1 MKSVVYLLTVAVI
14 FLLEEI
20 DGNQIQS
27 SNLSCA
33 LVPGR
38 SNSTYYEPVWD
49 YIWIRRSC
57 MFGRVFSDR
66 YCLCIPT
73 QLMRNTRRNTPN
85 TCIFRGSKTYTRRI
99 DPKNSYYQERVKT
112 RKWAPKTCT
121 SGLVFSPTHCR
132 CIEDSRETCQYP
144 GAITRTRKRDTDV
157 NYFQQLT
164 NSNTWE
170 RKRCYSG
177 ATFSLTKC
185 YCTFG
190 GSPVIVTTPE
200 PENDIKIC
208 KHPKYGYFRKRDSNP
223 QFYFQINNNKAW
235 EKRACAVG
243 GTFNSAICDCTY
255 VKPTSESETT
265 PKVEPEIPQKFC
277 WDALSKTRRGTFRDE
292 RYYYELK
299 GNTWKVIACQNGYI
313 FSHDRC
319 CCVLKSQITTPR
331 TEPTGEPETEPTGEP
346 ETPFKVCPHKPSQSI
361 RRATT
366 NPQIYELKTTG
377 GKWVKISCE
386 AANQFNVKKCCC
398 VPTGTTAQP
407 EGTTKFSPKYCLDK
421 LSSKRRATFRNERH
435 YYELT
440 DSLWR
445 LEACKNGKIFSYEE
459 CCCVLKSKQTT
470 NPWTEPTSEPKTEP
484 TSKPETEPTGEPET
498 EPTGEP
504 EAQFQICPHNSSQSI
519 RRGTKNPQIYE
530 QVNKQGKWERK
541 LCNGASRFNV
551 KKCCCISPGEPETE
565 PTGEPETPF
574 EVCWHKS
581 SQSKRRVTA
590 NPQIYEQKTTGG
602 KWERKL
608 CNGASRFNA
617 KKCCCVSP
625 GEPETEPTGEPETE
639 PTGEPET
646 PFEVCWHKSSQ
657 SKRRVTANPQIY
669 EQKTTGGKWE
679 RKLCNGASRFNAKKC
694 CCVSP
699 GEPETEPTGEP
710 ETLFEVCRHKPSQ
723 SIRRSTTNPQIYEQ
737 VNKQRKWERKICNG
751 ASRFNAKKC
760 CCVSPGE
767 PETEPTGEPETEP
780 TGEPET
786 PFEVCWHK
794 SSQSKRRATAN
805 PQIYEQKTTGG
816 KWERKLC
823 NGASRFSA
831 KKCCCVSPGEPETE
845 PTGEPETEPTGEPE
859 AQFQICPHNSSQS
872 IRRGT
877 KNPQIYE
884 QVNKQGKWER
894 KLCNGASRFN
904 AKKCCCVSPGEP
916 ETEPTGEPE
925 TEPTGEPE
933 TPFEVC
939 WHKSSQSKRRATAN
953 PQIYEQ
959 KTTGGKWERKLCN
972 GASRF
977 SAKKCCCVSPGE
989 PETEPTGEP
998 ETEPTGEPEAQFQ
1011 ICPHNSSQSIR
1022 RGTKNPQIYEQ
1033 VNKQGKWERKLC
1045 NGASRFNAKKCC
1057 CVSPGEPETEPTGE
1071 PETPFEVCSHKPS
1084 QSIRRGTKNP
1094 QIYEQVNK
1102 QRKWERK
1109 ICNGASRF
1117 NAKKCCCVSTGTTP
1131 AQPEGEPEHKP
1142 ETEPTGKPETEPEG
1156 KPEGEPEI
1164 AEKICHHKPSKIQ
1177 RKTFKVEL
1185 FYYEKTGNTWMLK
1198 VCQNG
1203 YIFSYEECCCALKSK
1218 QIANPETEPEGKP
1231 ESEPEGEPEGE
1242 PKPEN
1247 EVQHAY
1253 CIDVISRAIRKNTTN
1268 PKQYKQ
1274 LSSSFKWEVKY
1285 CPHSKRFSFK
1295 ICCCVPVTPGQP
1307 EGEPEG
1313 KPETEPE
1320 GKPETEPE
1328 GKPEELFKICPHKPS
1343 ESIRR
1348 NTTNPQFY
1356 EQMTIR
1362 NEWVKM
1368 SCGDAS
1374 RFDVDQCS
1382 CIPTEK
1388 TTPTTTQRSYDT
1400 AQANIACKVGNG
1412 PLRKTDS
1419 DLRRYSEKVAGRW
1432 EDRIC
1437 YSGGIFNKLIC
1448 GCVYLKKIQK

>member
-73 QLMRNTRRNTPN
+73 QLMRNTRLNTPN

-99 DPKNSYYQERVKT
+99 DPKDSYYQERVKT

-144 GAITRTRKRDTDV
+144 GGITRTRKRDTDV

-190 GSPVIVTTPE
+190 GSSVIVTTPE

-346 ETPFKVCPHKPSQSI
+346 ETPFEVCPHKPSQSI

-366 NPQIYELKTTG
+366 NPQIYEQKTTG

-398 VPTGTTAQP
+398 VPTG
-407 EGTTKFSPKYCLDK
+407 
-421 LSSKRRATFRNERH
+421 
-435 YYELT
+435 
-440 DSLWR
+440 
-445 LEACKNGKIFSYEE
+445 
-459 CCCVLKSKQTT
+459 
-470 NPWTEPTSEPKTEP
+470 
-484 TSKPETEPTGEPET
+484 KPETEPTGEPET

-504 EAQFQICPHNSSQSI
+504 ETEP
-519 RRGTKNPQIYE
+519 T
-530 QVNKQGKWERK
+530 
-541 LCNGASRFNV
+541 
-551 KKCCCISPGEPETE
+551 GEPETE
-565 PTGEPETPF
+565 PTGEPETEP
-574 EVCWHKS
+574 
-581 SQSKRRVTA
+581 
-590 NPQIYEQKTTGG
+590 TGEPETEPTG
-602 KWERKL
+602 E
-608 CNGASRFNA
+608 
-617 KKCCCVSP
+617 P
-625 GEPETEPTGEPETE
+625 ETEPTGEPETEPTGEPETE

-646 PFEVCWHKSSQ
+646 PFEVC
-657 SKRRVTANPQIY
+657 P
-669 EQKTTGGKWE
+669 
-679 RKLCNGASRFNAKKC
+679 
-694 CCVSP
+694 
-699 GEPETEPTGEP
+699 
-710 ETLFEVCRHKPSQ
+710 
-723 SIRRSTTNPQIYEQ
+723 
-737 VNKQRKWERKICNG
+737 
-751 ASRFNAKKC
+751 
-760 CCVSPGE
+760 
-767 PETEPTGEPETEP
+767 
-780 TGEPET
+780 
-786 PFEVCWHK
+786 
-794 SSQSKRRATAN
+794 
-805 PQIYEQKTTGG
+805 
-816 KWERKLC
+816 
-823 NGASRFSA
+823 
-831 KKCCCVSPGEPETE
+831 
-845 PTGEPETEPTGEPE
+845 
-859 AQFQICPHNSSQS
+859 
-872 IRRGT
+872 
-877 KNPQIYE
+877 
-884 QVNKQGKWER
+884 
-894 KLCNGASRFN
+894 
-904 AKKCCCVSPGEP
+904 
-916 ETEPTGEPE
+916 
-925 TEPTGEPE
+925 
-933 TPFEVC
+933 
-939 WHKSSQSKRRATAN
+939 
-953 PQIYEQ
+953 
-959 KTTGGKWERKLCN
+959 
-972 GASRF
+972 
-977 SAKKCCCVSPGE
+977 
-989 PETEPTGEP
+989 
-998 ETEPTGEPEAQFQ
+998 
-1011 ICPHNSSQSIR
+1011 
-1022 RGTKNPQIYEQ
+1022 
-1033 VNKQGKWERKLC
+1033 
-1045 NGASRFNAKKCC
+1045 
-1057 CVSPGEPETEPTGE
+1057 
-1071 PETPFEVCSHKPS
+1071 HKPS

-1094 QIYEQVNK
+1094 QIYEQMNK

-1117 NAKKCCCVSTGTTP
+1117 NAKKCCCVSTG
-1131 AQPEGEPEHKP
+1131 EP
-1142 ETEPTGKPETEPEG
+1142 ETEPTGEPETEPEG

-1328 GKPEELFKICPHKPS
+1328 TEPEGKPEKPFKICPHKPS

-1348 NTTNPQFY
+1348 PTTNPQFY

-1362 NEWVKM
+1362 NEWVNM

-1400 AQANIACKVGNG
+1400 AQANITCKVGNG

-1448 GCVYLKKIQK
+1448 GCVYLKKIHK

>member
-73 QLMRNTRRNTPN
+73 QLMRNTRLNTPN

-99 DPKNSYYQERVKT
+99 DPKDSYYQERVKT

-144 GAITRTRKRDTDV
+144 GGITRTRKRDTDV

-190 GSPVIVTTPE
+190 GSSVIVTTPE

-346 ETPFKVCPHKPSQSI
+346 ETPFEVCPHKPSQSI

-366 NPQIYELKTTG
+366 NPQIYEQKTTG

-398 VPTGTTAQP
+398 V
-407 EGTTKFSPKYCLDK
+407 
-421 LSSKRRATFRNERH
+421 
-435 YYELT
+435 
-440 DSLWR
+440 
-445 LEACKNGKIFSYEE
+445 
-459 CCCVLKSKQTT
+459 
-470 NPWTEPTSEPKTEP
+470 PTSEPKTEP

-504 EAQFQICPHNSSQSI
+504 ETEP
-519 RRGTKNPQIYE
+519 T
-530 QVNKQGKWERK
+530 
-541 LCNGASRFNV
+541 
-551 KKCCCISPGEPETE
+551 GEPETE
-565 PTGEPETPF
+565 PTGEPETEP
-574 EVCWHKS
+574 
-581 SQSKRRVTA
+581 
-590 NPQIYEQKTTGG
+590 TGEPETEPTG
-602 KWERKL
+602 EPETEPT
-608 CNGASRFNA
+608 GE
-617 KKCCCVSP
+617 P
-625 GEPETEPTGEPETE
+625 ETEPTGEPETEPTGEPETE

-646 PFEVCWHKSSQ
+646 PFEVC
-657 SKRRVTANPQIY
+657 P
-669 EQKTTGGKWE
+669 
-679 RKLCNGASRFNAKKC
+679 
-694 CCVSP
+694 
-699 GEPETEPTGEP
+699 
-710 ETLFEVCRHKPSQ
+710 
-723 SIRRSTTNPQIYEQ
+723 
-737 VNKQRKWERKICNG
+737 
-751 ASRFNAKKC
+751 
-760 CCVSPGE
+760 
-767 PETEPTGEPETEP
+767 
-780 TGEPET
+780 
-786 PFEVCWHK
+786 
-794 SSQSKRRATAN
+794 
-805 PQIYEQKTTGG
+805 
-816 KWERKLC
+816 
-823 NGASRFSA
+823 
-831 KKCCCVSPGEPETE
+831 
-845 PTGEPETEPTGEPE
+845 
-859 AQFQICPHNSSQS
+859 
-872 IRRGT
+872 
-877 KNPQIYE
+877 
-884 QVNKQGKWER
+884 
-894 KLCNGASRFN
+894 
-904 AKKCCCVSPGEP
+904 
-916 ETEPTGEPE
+916 
-925 TEPTGEPE
+925 
-933 TPFEVC
+933 
-939 WHKSSQSKRRATAN
+939 
-953 PQIYEQ
+953 
-959 KTTGGKWERKLCN
+959 
-972 GASRF
+972 
-977 SAKKCCCVSPGE
+977 
-989 PETEPTGEP
+989 
-998 ETEPTGEPEAQFQ
+998 
-1011 ICPHNSSQSIR
+1011 
-1022 RGTKNPQIYEQ
+1022 
-1033 VNKQGKWERKLC
+1033 
-1045 NGASRFNAKKCC
+1045 
-1057 CVSPGEPETEPTGE
+1057 
-1071 PETPFEVCSHKPS
+1071 HKPS

-1094 QIYEQVNK
+1094 QIYEQMNK

-1117 NAKKCCCVSTGTTP
+1117 NAKKCCCVSTG
-1131 AQPEGEPEHKP
+1131 EP
-1142 ETEPTGKPETEPEG
+1142 ETEPTGEPETEPEG

-1328 GKPEELFKICPHKPS
+1328 TEPEGKPEKPFKICPHKPS

-1348 NTTNPQFY
+1348 PTTNPQFY

-1362 NEWVKM
+1362 NEWVNM

-1400 AQANIACKVGNG
+1400 AQANITCKVGNG

-1448 GCVYLKKIQK
+1448 GCVYLKKIHK

>member
-73 QLMRNTRRNTPN
+73 QLMRNTRLNTPN

-99 DPKNSYYQERVKT
+99 DPKDSYYQERVKT

-144 GAITRTRKRDTDV
+144 GGITRTRKRDTDV

-190 GSPVIVTTPE
+190 GSSVIVTTPE

-346 ETPFKVCPHKPSQSI
+346 ETPFEVCPHKPSQSI

-366 NPQIYELKTTG
+366 NPQIYEQKTTG

-407 EGTTKFSPKYCLDK
+407 EG
-421 LSSKRRATFRNERH
+421 E
-435 YYELT
+435 
-440 DSLWR
+440 
-445 LEACKNGKIFSYEE
+445 
-459 CCCVLKSKQTT
+459 
-470 NPWTEPTSEPKTEP
+470 TEPTGE
-484 TSKPETEPTGEPET
+484 PETEPTGEPET

-504 EAQFQICPHNSSQSI
+504 ETEP
-519 RRGTKNPQIYE
+519 T
-530 QVNKQGKWERK
+530 
-541 LCNGASRFNV
+541 
-551 KKCCCISPGEPETE
+551 GEPETE
-565 PTGEPETPF
+565 PTGEPETEP
-574 EVCWHKS
+574 
-581 SQSKRRVTA
+581 
-590 NPQIYEQKTTGG
+590 TG
-602 KWERKL
+602 E
-608 CNGASRFNA
+608 
-617 KKCCCVSP
+617 P
-625 GEPETEPTGEPETE
+625 ETEPTGEPETEPTGEPETE

-646 PFEVCWHKSSQ
+646 PFEVC
-657 SKRRVTANPQIY
+657 P
-669 EQKTTGGKWE
+669 
-679 RKLCNGASRFNAKKC
+679 
-694 CCVSP
+694 
-699 GEPETEPTGEP
+699 
-710 ETLFEVCRHKPSQ
+710 
-723 SIRRSTTNPQIYEQ
+723 
-737 VNKQRKWERKICNG
+737 
-751 ASRFNAKKC
+751 
-760 CCVSPGE
+760 
-767 PETEPTGEPETEP
+767 
-780 TGEPET
+780 
-786 PFEVCWHK
+786 
-794 SSQSKRRATAN
+794 
-805 PQIYEQKTTGG
+805 
-816 KWERKLC
+816 
-823 NGASRFSA
+823 
-831 KKCCCVSPGEPETE
+831 
-845 PTGEPETEPTGEPE
+845 
-859 AQFQICPHNSSQS
+859 
-872 IRRGT
+872 
-877 KNPQIYE
+877 
-884 QVNKQGKWER
+884 
-894 KLCNGASRFN
+894 
-904 AKKCCCVSPGEP
+904 
-916 ETEPTGEPE
+916 
-925 TEPTGEPE
+925 
-933 TPFEVC
+933 
-939 WHKSSQSKRRATAN
+939 
-953 PQIYEQ
+953 
-959 KTTGGKWERKLCN
+959 
-972 GASRF
+972 
-977 SAKKCCCVSPGE
+977 
-989 PETEPTGEP
+989 
-998 ETEPTGEPEAQFQ
+998 
-1011 ICPHNSSQSIR
+1011 
-1022 RGTKNPQIYEQ
+1022 
-1033 VNKQGKWERKLC
+1033 
-1045 NGASRFNAKKCC
+1045 
-1057 CVSPGEPETEPTGE
+1057 
-1071 PETPFEVCSHKPS
+1071 HKPS

-1094 QIYEQVNK
+1094 QIYEQMNK

-1117 NAKKCCCVSTGTTP
+1117 NAKKCCCVSTG
-1131 AQPEGEPEHKP
+1131 EP
-1142 ETEPTGKPETEPEG
+1142 ETEPTGEPETEPEG

-1328 GKPEELFKICPHKPS
+1328 TEPEGKPEKPFKICPHKPS

-1348 NTTNPQFY
+1348 PTTNPQFY

-1362 NEWVKM
+1362 NEWVNM

-1400 AQANIACKVGNG
+1400 AQANITCKVGNG

-1448 GCVYLKKIQK
+1448 GCVYLKKIHK

>member
-73 QLMRNTRRNTPN
+73 QLMRNTRLNTPN

-99 DPKNSYYQERVKT
+99 DPKDSYYQERVKT

-144 GAITRTRKRDTDV
+144 GGITRTRKRDTDV

-190 GSPVIVTTPE
+190 GSSVIVTTPE

-346 ETPFKVCPHKPSQSI
+346 ETPFEVCPHKPSQSI

-366 NPQIYELKTTG
+366 NPQIYEQKTTG

-398 VPTGTTAQP
+398 V
-407 EGTTKFSPKYCLDK
+407 
-421 LSSKRRATFRNERH
+421 
-435 YYELT
+435 
-440 DSLWR
+440 
-445 LEACKNGKIFSYEE
+445 
-459 CCCVLKSKQTT
+459 
-470 NPWTEPTSEPKTEP
+470 PTSEPKTEP

-504 EAQFQICPHNSSQSI
+504 E
-519 RRGTKNPQIYE
+519 
-530 QVNKQGKWERK
+530 
-541 LCNGASRFNV
+541 
-551 KKCCCISPGEPETE
+551 
-565 PTGEPETPF
+565 TPF
-574 EVCWHKS
+574 EVC
-581 SQSKRRVTA
+581 
-590 NPQIYEQKTTGG
+590 P
-602 KWERKL
+602 
-608 CNGASRFNA
+608 
-617 KKCCCVSP
+617 
-625 GEPETEPTGEPETE
+625 
-639 PTGEPET
+639 
-646 PFEVCWHKSSQ
+646 
-657 SKRRVTANPQIY
+657 
-669 EQKTTGGKWE
+669 
-679 RKLCNGASRFNAKKC
+679 
-694 CCVSP
+694 
-699 GEPETEPTGEP
+699 
-710 ETLFEVCRHKPSQ
+710 
-723 SIRRSTTNPQIYEQ
+723 
-737 VNKQRKWERKICNG
+737 
-751 ASRFNAKKC
+751 
-760 CCVSPGE
+760 
-767 PETEPTGEPETEP
+767 
-780 TGEPET
+780 
-786 PFEVCWHK
+786 
-794 SSQSKRRATAN
+794 
-805 PQIYEQKTTGG
+805 
-816 KWERKLC
+816 
-823 NGASRFSA
+823 
-831 KKCCCVSPGEPETE
+831 
-845 PTGEPETEPTGEPE
+845 
-859 AQFQICPHNSSQS
+859 
-872 IRRGT
+872 
-877 KNPQIYE
+877 
-884 QVNKQGKWER
+884 
-894 KLCNGASRFN
+894 
-904 AKKCCCVSPGEP
+904 
-916 ETEPTGEPE
+916 
-925 TEPTGEPE
+925 
-933 TPFEVC
+933 
-939 WHKSSQSKRRATAN
+939 
-953 PQIYEQ
+953 
-959 KTTGGKWERKLCN
+959 
-972 GASRF
+972 
-977 SAKKCCCVSPGE
+977 
-989 PETEPTGEP
+989 
-998 ETEPTGEPEAQFQ
+998 
-1011 ICPHNSSQSIR
+1011 
-1022 RGTKNPQIYEQ
+1022 
-1033 VNKQGKWERKLC
+1033 
-1045 NGASRFNAKKCC
+1045 
-1057 CVSPGEPETEPTGE
+1057 
-1071 PETPFEVCSHKPS
+1071 HKPS

-1094 QIYEQVNK
+1094 QIYEQMNK

-1117 NAKKCCCVSTGTTP
+1117 NAKKCCCVSTG
-1131 AQPEGEPEHKP
+1131 EP
-1142 ETEPTGKPETEPEG
+1142 ETEPTGEPETEPEG

-1328 GKPEELFKICPHKPS
+1328 TEPEGKPEKPFKICPHKPS

-1348 NTTNPQFY
+1348 PTTNPQFY

-1362 NEWVKM
+1362 NEWVNM

-1400 AQANIACKVGNG
+1400 AQANITCKVGNG

-1448 GCVYLKKIQK
+1448 GCVYLKKIHK

>member
-73 QLMRNTRRNTPN
+73 QLMRNTRLNTPN

-99 DPKNSYYQERVKT
+99 DPKDSYYQERVKT

-144 GAITRTRKRDTDV
+144 GGITRTRKRDTDV

-190 GSPVIVTTPE
+190 GSSVIVTTPE

-346 ETPFKVCPHKPSQSI
+346 ETPFEVCPHKPSQSI

-366 NPQIYELKTTG
+366 NPQIYEQKTTG

-445 LEACKNGKIFSYEE
+445 LKACKNGKIFSYEE
-459 CCCVLKSKQTT
+459 CCCVLKSK
-470 NPWTEPTSEPKTEP
+470 PKTEP

-504 EAQFQICPHNSSQSI
+504 EAQFEICPHKSSQSI
-519 RRGTKNPQIYE
+519 RRGT
-530 QVNKQGKWERK
+530 
-541 LCNGASRFNV
+541 
-551 KKCCCISPGEPETE
+551 
-565 PTGEPETPF
+565 
-574 EVCWHKS
+574 
-581 SQSKRRVTA
+581 A
-590 NPQIYEQKTTGG
+590 NPQFYEQM
-602 KWERKL
+602 
-608 CNGASRFNA
+608 
-617 KKCCCVSP
+617 
-625 GEPETEPTGEPETE
+625 
-639 PTGEPET
+639 
-646 PFEVCWHKSSQ
+646 
-657 SKRRVTANPQIY
+657 
-669 EQKTTGGKWE
+669 
-679 RKLCNGASRFNAKKC
+679 
-694 CCVSP
+694 
-699 GEPETEPTGEP
+699 
-710 ETLFEVCRHKPSQ
+710 
-723 SIRRSTTNPQIYEQ
+723 
-737 VNKQRKWERKICNG
+737 
-751 ASRFNAKKC
+751 
-760 CCVSPGE
+760 
-767 PETEPTGEPETEP
+767 
-780 TGEPET
+780 
-786 PFEVCWHK
+786 
-794 SSQSKRRATAN
+794 
-805 PQIYEQKTTGG
+805 
-816 KWERKLC
+816 
-823 NGASRFSA
+823 
-831 KKCCCVSPGEPETE
+831 
-845 PTGEPETEPTGEPE
+845 
-859 AQFQICPHNSSQS
+859 
-872 IRRGT
+872 
-877 KNPQIYE
+877 
-884 QVNKQGKWER
+884 NKQGKWER

-933 TPFEVC
+933 TEP
-939 WHKSSQSKRRATAN
+939 T
-953 PQIYEQ
+953 
-959 KTTGGKWERKLCN
+959 
-972 GASRF
+972 
-977 SAKKCCCVSPGE
+977 GE

-998 ETEPTGEPEAQFQ
+998 ETEPTGEPE
-1011 ICPHNSSQSIR
+1011 
-1022 RGTKNPQIYEQ
+1022 
-1033 VNKQGKWERKLC
+1033 
-1045 NGASRFNAKKCC
+1045 
-1057 CVSPGEPETEPTGE
+1057 
-1071 PETPFEVCSHKPS
+1071 TPFEVCWHKPS

-1094 QIYEQVNK
+1094 QIYEQMNK

-1117 NAKKCCCVSTGTTP
+1117 NAKKCCCVSTG
-1131 AQPEGEPEHKP
+1131 EP
-1142 ETEPTGKPETEPEG
+1142 ETEPTGEPETEPEG

-1328 GKPEELFKICPHKPS
+1328 TEPEGKPEKPFKICPHKPS

-1348 NTTNPQFY
+1348 PTTNPQFY

-1362 NEWVKM
+1362 NEWVNM

-1400 AQANIACKVGNG
+1400 AQANITCKVGNG

-1448 GCVYLKKIQK
+1448 GCVYLKKIHK